1 MNGETIAWDVAR
13 VGGILAYLLLTASV
27 AIGIAL
33 SLGWRS
39 PRWTRFVTSE
49 LHRFVSLVAL
59 VFTAIHTVAV
69 AVDPF
74 IGFTPAEVLIPMLSH
89 YRPVWVALGI
99 VSAYLLVAV
108 YLSERIRPHVGY
120 QWWRRFHY
128 LSFVAFVLALV
139 HGVAT
144 GSDTRA
150 PWAILLYAG
159 SIVLVGALLVARLL
173 PTEGSRRHPVVA
185 AVCGSALVYGIVWA
199 SAGPLQPGWNA
210 IANDGRG
217 SGATPRTLA
226 ALGIAITGGGQG
238 TTAQASAGGGPA
250 STPSPAA
257 TPGPVQA
264 PFQARVYGGDG
275 DSVLLYGQLEGAATN
290 RFQLQLNG
298 TESGALG
305 QVQLQGSDGRTCSG
319 PVTEIGN
326 TSIRATCATG
336 DGASWTLR
344 LAIGSV
350 ERRGVTGT
358 LTATPGGSA
367 QRGSGGPVGGL

>member
-1 MNGETIAWDVAR
+1 MTSETIAWDVAR
-13 VGGILAYLLLTASV
+13 VGGMLAYLLLTASV

-39 PRWTRFVTSE
+39 PRWTRFVSNE

-59 VFTAIHTVAV
+59 VFIAIHTVSV

-74 IGFTPAEVLIPMLSH
+74 IGFTPAEVLVPMLSH
-89 YRPVWVALGI
+89 YRTVWVALGI
-99 VSAYLLVAV
+99 VGSYLLVAV

-159 SIVLVGALLVARLL
+159 SIVLVGALLVARLF
-173 PTEGSRRHPVVA
+173 PAEGARRHPLIA
-185 AVCGSALVYGIVWA
+185 AVCGSALVYGVVWA
-199 SAGPLQPGWNA
+199 SAGPLQPGWNV

-217 SGATPRTLA
+217 SGATPQTLA
-226 ALGIAITGGGQG
+226 ALGIATTGGGPGNAAAAG
-238 TTAQASAGGGPA
+238 TGGGPA
-250 STPSPAA
+250 PTSSPAT

-264 PFQARVYGGDG
+264 SFQARVYGGDG
-275 DSVLLYGQLEGAATN
+275 NAVLLYGQLEGAAGN
-290 RFQLQLNG
+290 QFQLQLNG
-298 TESGALG
+298 TGSGALG
-305 QVQLQGSDGRTCSG
+305 LVQLQGSDGRTCSG
-319 PVTEIGN
+319 PVTQIGN
-326 TSIRATCATG
+326 TSITATCATG

-344 LAIGSV
+344 LVIGSV

-358 LTATPGGSA
+358 LIATPGGSA

>member
-1 MNGETIAWDVAR
+1 MTPETIAWDVAR
-13 VGGILAYLLLTASV
+13 VGGILGYLLLTASV

-39 PRWTRFVTSE
+39 PRWTRFVTNE

-59 VFTAIHTVAV
+59 VFVAIHTVAV

-74 IGFTPAEVLIPMLSH
+74 IGFTPAEVLVPMLSH
-89 YRPVWVALGI
+89 YRPIWVALGI
-99 VSAYLLVAV
+99 VGSYLLVAV

-128 LSFVAFVLALV
+128 LSFVAFILALV
-139 HGVAT
+139 HGIAT

-150 PWAILLYAG
+150 PWAMLMYAG
-159 SIVLVGALLVARLL
+159 SVVLVGALLVARLF

-185 AVCGSALVYGIVWA
+185 AVCGSALVYGVMWA
-199 SAGPLQPGWNA
+199 SAGPLQPGWNT

-217 SGATPRTLA
+217 SGATPQTLA
-226 ALGIAITGGGQG
+226 ALGITTSGRSQGTAAQASTGGGP
-238 TTAQASAGGGPA
+238 TS
-250 STPSPAA
+250 SPAT
-257 TPGPVQA
+257 TPDPVQA

-275 DSVLLYGQLEGAATN
+275 NSVLLYGQLEGAVGN
-290 RFQLQLNG
+290 QFQLQLNG
-298 TESGALG
+298 SASGALG

-319 PVTEIGN
+319 PVTRIGN
-326 TSIRATCATG
+326 TSITATCSTG

-344 LAIGSV
+344 LVIGSV

-358 LTATPGGSA
+358 MTATPRGAA
-367 QRGSGGPVGGL
+367 QPGSGGPAGGL